1 MAEKKEAVP
10 PPAAA
15 PAPEAAADA
24 AGKPAKAPS
33 PIVPIIAAV
42 VLAPALSW
50 AVTNF
55 VMMPQ
60 LKKQLAENVSAHGEA
75 ADPHAPEAAPA
86 AAEGGEKSGG
96 HGEKGGEPAGAAN
109 TYQFEN
115 VVVNLAGTMGTRY
128 LKSSFM
134 ISGKDMGLRAAFE
147 SNKAKL
153 VDTTLNTLS
162 SLSLPDLEEVGSRN
176 MIRERLIAAYNQVLG
191 KRIVDQIYF
200 SDFVVQ

>member
-1 MAEKKEAVP
+1 MAEKKEAAP
-10 PPAAA
+10 PA
-15 PAPEAAADA
+15 PAPEGAAPDG
-24 AGKPAKAPS
+24 GKPAKAPS
-33 PIVPIIAAV
+33 PVVPIVAAV

-60 LKKQLAENVSAHGEA
+60 LKKQLAENVSATGEA
-75 ADPHAPEAAPA
+75 ADPHAAAAAPA
-86 AAEGGEKSGG
+86 EAGGHGGGHGGEKGAEATG
-96 HGEKGGEPAGAAN
+96 AGN

-128 LKSSFM
+128 LKTSFM
-134 ISGKDMGLRAAFE
+134 VSGKDMGLRAAFE
-147 SNKAKL
+147 NNKPKL

-176 MIRERLIAAYNQVLG
+176 MIREKLIAAYNQVLG
-191 KRIVDQIYF
+191 KRMVDQIYF

>member
-1 MAEKKEAVP
+1 MADKKEAAP
-10 PPAAA
+10 PPAA
-15 PAPEAAADA
+15 PAPEAAPDG
-24 AGKPAKAPS
+24 GKPAKAPS
-33 PIVPIIAAV
+33 PIVPILAAV

-60 LKKQLAENVSAHGEA
+60 LKKQLAEHASA
-75 ADPHAPEAAPA
+75 APEGGAPADAHAAPA
-86 AAEGGEKSGG
+86 AEAGGGG
-96 HGEKGGEPAGAAN
+96 HGGGQGEKKGEAAGPGN

-128 LKSSFM
+128 LKTSFM
-134 ISGKDMGLRAAFE
+134 VSGKDQGLRAAFE
-147 SNKAKL
+147 NNKAKL
-153 VDTTLNTLS
+153 IDTTLNTLS

-176 MIRERLIAAYNQVLG
+176 MIREKLLAAYNQVLG
-191 KRIVDQIYF
+191 KRMVEQIYF